1 MSKSFRCNIY
11 KKQGEG
17 GQLLL
22 TRNRGKRSSHASVE
36 TTCQWFPTDFRP
48 GKIDKHI
55 GIRKASEMK
64 RIALAAWLSA
74 GLLITGGCKN
84 QPSDND
90 AIRAGIL
97 RHLNGVGTLNMSAME
112 MEMRTV
118 SVNGNQ
124 ARAEV
129 IFRPKTG
136 APPGAGMQVA
146 YQLEKRDSA
155 WVVVKTEAAG
165 GMIEHPAANANPH
178 MQPGAD
184 SMHGSLP
191 NFRDM
196 IPPTTP
202 ATGGPLPPGHPPID
216 ASAQTT

>member
-74 GLLITGGCKN
+74 GLLISGGCKN

-129 IFRPKTG
+129 VFRPKTG
-136 APPGAGMQVA
+136 APPGADAKASSRSGA
-146 YQLEKRDSA
+146 PASGRWPSFRCSCAWRRGAGRTFPAPWRSSSGTPIADSA
-155 WVVVKTEAAG
+155 T
-165 GMIEHPAANANPH
+165 
-178 MQPGAD
+178 
-184 SMHGSLP
+184 
-191 NFRDM
+191 R
-196 IPPTTP
+196 
-202 ATGGPLPPGHPPID
+202 
-216 ASAQTT
+216 